1 MNTVWIVL
9 PVLIALMFQL
19 GIELDRQ
26 AFAGVARRP
35 AAVVAGLLGQLA
47 LLPLIAFGV
56 GLAFRLPPVYFLGL
70 LLVACC
76 PGGSSSNVFS
86 MLAKGDVALSVTL
99 TALSSLITLFTI
111 PLVMGFAARFVAVHA
126 GAAIELPVGKLLVQN
141 IVLLFLPMLC
151 GALFRHWRPRAAR
164 RVHELLG
171 RVAFPALMLLAAVFF
186 VQYASTILENLGVLG
201 LAAGALR
208 RVAGV
213 AVDREFLRAFG
224 RGAGRLF
231 ATRGDRHVGGRVVAF
246 IGVCGEF
253 LLRAQVDG
261 EGLARDVVLGLGDH
275 ADHVVVRG
283 QHGDA
288 GVAFALGFDVRDDRG
303 RVVGAGGEHGVGD
316 LRAVHR
322 QRRERG
328 GRVRDELAGRGLQL
342 DLGQAGADHAA
353 GGCGVGVGDRDL
365 DERGSH
371 RSEVIGVRLDSVGRL
386 LGRDGLRGSEIR
398 PVLAVRGDL
407 DLRLAGVGE
416 PHRVAVAEEVH
427 DNLAELLLGRVLE
440 GDLGG
445 VVAGLRVRPV
455 GPC

>member
-47 LLPLIAFGV
+47 LLPFIAFGV

-201 LAAGALR
+201 LAAGTLILLAMADGSLLARLFRLR
-208 RVAGV
+208 RAVRRTIVIEVGMQNAAQAIAVATSPLIFDSGEM
-213 AVDREFLRAFG
+213 AVPAIVYAL
-224 RGAGRLF
+224 
-231 ATRGDRHVGGRVVAF
+231 VMN
-246 IGVCGEF
+246 
-253 LLRAQVDG
+253 
-261 EGLARDVVLGLGDH
+261 VVLLSYLKLLPKCTDET
-275 ADHVVVRG
+275 ASE
-283 QHGDA
+283 
-288 GVAFALGFDVRDDRG
+288 
-303 RVVGAGGEHGVGD
+303 GA
-316 LRAVHR
+316 
-322 QRRERG
+322 
-328 GRVRDELAGRGLQL
+328 
-342 DLGQAGADHAA
+342 
-353 GGCGVGVGDRDL
+353 
-365 DERGSH
+365 
-371 RSEVIGVRLDSVGRL
+371 
-386 LGRDGLRGSEIR
+386 
-398 PVLAVRGDL
+398 
-407 DLRLAGVGE
+407 
-416 PHRVAVAEEVH
+416 
-427 DNLAELLLGRVLE
+427 
-440 GDLGG
+440 
-445 VVAGLRVRPV
+445 
-455 GPC
+455 

>member
-141 IVLLFLPMLC
+141 IVLLFLPMIC

-201 LAAGALR
+201 LAAGALILLAM
-208 RVAGV
+208 AGGSLL
-213 AVDREFLRAFG
+213 A
-224 RGAGRLF
+224 RLF
-231 ATRGDRHVGGRVVAF
+231 RFRRAVRRTIVIEVGMQNAAQAIAVATSPLIFDS
-246 IGVCGEF
+246 GEMAVPAIVYA
-253 LLRAQVDG
+253 LVMN
-261 EGLARDVVLGLGDH
+261 VVLLSYLKLLPKCTDET
-275 ADHVVVRG
+275 ASE
-283 QHGDA
+283 
-288 GVAFALGFDVRDDRG
+288 
-303 RVVGAGGEHGVGD
+303 GA
-316 LRAVHR
+316 
-322 QRRERG
+322 
-328 GRVRDELAGRGLQL
+328 
-342 DLGQAGADHAA
+342 
-353 GGCGVGVGDRDL
+353 
-365 DERGSH
+365 
-371 RSEVIGVRLDSVGRL
+371 
-386 LGRDGLRGSEIR
+386 
-398 PVLAVRGDL
+398 
-407 DLRLAGVGE
+407 
-416 PHRVAVAEEVH
+416 
-427 DNLAELLLGRVLE
+427 
-440 GDLGG
+440 
-445 VVAGLRVRPV
+445 
-455 GPC
+455 